1 MAAKKSKN
9 FLNRELSPSTES
21 VALGS
26 AFSVLFLV
34 LIKSLIIALPVGLL
48 VAFAHNHARTK
59 KANSDKKTKNKK
71 KK

>member
-9 FLNRELSPSTES
+9 FLNRELSPATES

-34 LIKSLIIALPVGLL
+34 LIKSLVIALPVGLL
-48 VAFAHNHARTK
+48 IAFAHNHTRTK
-59 KANSDKKTKNKK
+59 KASKK